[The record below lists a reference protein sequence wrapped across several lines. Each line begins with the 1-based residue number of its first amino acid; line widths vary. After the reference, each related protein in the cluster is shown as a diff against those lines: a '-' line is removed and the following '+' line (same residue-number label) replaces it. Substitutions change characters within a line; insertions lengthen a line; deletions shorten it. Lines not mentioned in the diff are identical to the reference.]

1 MFFRPNAS
9 NSNENVFAPEKET
22 LQSFMDT
29 NAFFHRERSKRVAD
43 EFVLAT
49 L

>member
-1 MFFRPNAS
+1 MFFCLNAS

-22 LQSFMDT
+22 LQSFVDT
-29 NAFFHRERSKRVAD
+29 NAVFHREHSKRAAD
-43 EFVLAT
+43 EFLFAM